1 MTIRHSVFRRDLEG
15 ISIKAWELFRLD
27 IKRTLQSKPATLLMM
42 ALIILPCLYC
52 WFNVWALWDPYSN
65 TGSLKVGVYSD
76 DQSVELAGQKI
87 EIGDQLIANLKKNKK
102 LGWTFVDSKKQLD
115 QGVKDGSYYAG
126 IYVPKNFSKDILSFL
141 SGNIKKPNLVFS
153 VNQKINAVAPKLTE
167 SGATTL
173 QNTISDEFIGTV
185 SKTITKALNK
195 SGVDIEHNLPMMR
208 RFSTLLVS
216 TDDNL
221 PELQDIMD
229 KVQKANKIVPNL
241 NSKLQQA
248 NDMYGYLPLL
258 NQDAQKIVNINN
270 FLPLADAGGG
280 AAKQLQNKI
289 PEIKSAGTQINE
301 IDNDFGKITQLM
313 GTSINQVENGIQVID
328 KVQNVMP
335 DIQKLGQDAENATS
349 KASNELVPKIQQ
361 ALPVI
366 KTTIDTGLS
375 MVYNLAKQISS
386 SLETANNLI
395 TKIKEDPKNQALKDQ
410 LKTVL
415 QNVASDA
422 TQIAKVSR
430 QIASSLTDLQ
440 NFYNNLAEQLGKDK
454 TTILDTPIQH
464 LNDLATLNDTV
475 ASKANNIINNYNDL
489 DTTQL
494 QDKLTDLQSQA
505 DKVAEGV
512 TTIKGLNI
520 MDSVSNTINNV
531 NTFLKDATATLG
543 KVNNNIIPAIPGLLN
558 NTKGVLETA
567 LTYLQK
573 YQKQLPAVGNE
584 IHDANSLL
592 NGNMGN
598 IVSGI
603 NLLNDFYAN
612 DYPTL
617 KKKLA
622 TATFFVNYQLPQIEN
637 ELTTTLN
644 LVNQKTPELEQALSQ
659 ANDFATNDWP
669 QLKKD
674 IHHSAKLLKKGEKN
688 VDLNALIKLM
698 KSDANTESD
707 FFSNPVKLKQV
718 DLYDVPNYGSA
729 SAPFYLALCIWVGAL
744 LLSSVFTVHFQL
756 SDRQKYRYTFKQR
769 FNGRYLTFGFLNQL
783 QAISAALGN
792 LFIIHAYTK
801 EKVWLVLFCM
811 LVSFVFISILYS
823 LVQMFGTVGK
833 GLGIIILVLSISGA
847 GGNFPVVLSDGFFR
861 FINPYLPFTYAVNLI
876 REAVG
881 GIYWPNASKDI
892 IILLAF
898 GIVFYLLGLLTTEK
912 LKPFMH
918 KLHKSAKKSMIIE

>member
-1 MTIRHSVFRRDLEG
+1 MTLRHSFFKRDLEG

-27 IKRTLQSKPATLLMM
+27 LKRTLESKPATLLMM

-65 TGSLKVGVYSD
+65 TGGLKVAVYSN
-76 DQSVELAGQKI
+76 DQAVELEGQKI
-87 EIGDQLIANLKKNKK
+87 EIGDQLIGNLKKNKK

-126 IYVPKNFSKDILSFL
+126 IYVPKNFSKDIVSFL
-141 SGNIKKPNLVFS
+141 SGNIKKPTLVFS

-173 QNTISDEFIGTV
+173 QNTISDEFIGTISSTV
-185 SKTITKALNK
+185 TKALNK
-195 SGVDIEHNLPMMR
+195 SGGDIQHNLPMLR
-208 RFSTLLVS
+208 RLSTLLIT

-229 KVQKANKIVPNL
+229 KVQTANKVVPNL
-241 NSKLQQA
+241 NNKLQQA
-248 NDMYGYLPLL
+248 NDMYGYIPLL
-258 NQDAQKIVNINN
+258 NQDAQKLVNLNS
-270 FLPLADAGGG
+270 FLPLADEGGT
-280 AAKQLQNKI
+280 AAKQLQNKV
-289 PEIKSAGTQINE
+289 PEIKNAGTQINE
-301 IDNDFGKITQLM
+301 VDSDFGKISNLM
-313 GTSINQVENGIQVID
+313 GSSINQVENGIQVIN
-328 KVQNVMP
+328 KVQAVVP
-335 DIQKLGQDAENATS
+335 DIQKLGEDAQNATE
-349 KASNELVPKIQQ
+349 KANNELIPKIQQ

-366 KTTIDTGLS
+366 KTTVDTGLS
-375 MVYNLAKQISS
+375 MVYNIAKQISTS
-386 SLETANNLI
+386 MDNANDLI
-395 TKIKEDPKNQALKDQ
+395 NKIKDDPKNQQLKEQ
-410 LKTVL
+410 LKTVI
-415 QNVASDA
+415 QNIATDA
-422 TQIAKVSR
+422 AQLSKISR
-430 QIASSLTDLQ
+430 QVASSLTDLQ
-440 NFYNNLAEQLGKDK
+440 DFFNRLAEQLGRDK
-454 TTILDTPIQH
+454 ITIFNTPIQH
-464 LNDLATLNDTV
+464 LNDLADLNDSL
-475 ASKANNIINNYNDL
+475 ADKANDILNNYDNL
-489 DTTQL
+489 DTTEL
-494 QDKLTDLQSQA
+494 QNKLTDLSSQA
-505 DKVAEGV
+505 NKIADGV
-512 TTIKGLNI
+512 TAIKALNI
-520 MDSVSNTINNV
+520 MDSVTSTINNIS
-531 NTFLKDATATLG
+531 TFLKDAGNTLG
-543 KVNNNIIPAIPGLLN
+543 QVNNDIIPAIPGLLN

-584 IHDANSLL
+584 IHDANTLL

-598 IVSGI
+598 IVTGI
-603 NLLNDFYAN
+603 GLVNDFYN
-612 DYPTL
+612 TDYPNL
-617 KKKLA
+617 KKKLS
-622 TATFFVNYQLPQIEN
+622 TATFFVQYQLPQIEN

-644 LVNQKTPELEQALSQ
+644 LVNSKTPQLEQALST
-659 ANDFATNDWP
+659 ANDFAVNDWP

-674 IHHSAKLLKKGEKN
+674 VHHSAKLLRKGQKN

-718 DLYDVPNYGSA
+718 NLYDVPTYGSA

-756 SDRQKYRYTFKQR
+756 NDRQKYRYSFKQR

-783 QAISAALGN
+783 QAIAAALGN
-792 LFIIHAYTK
+792 LFILHAYTK
-801 EKVWLVLFCM
+801 EKVWLVVFCM

-892 IILLAF
+892 IILVAF
-898 GIVFYLLGLLTTEK
+898 GVVFYLLGLLTTEK
-912 LKPFMH
+912 LKPLMH

>member
-1 MTIRHSVFRRDLEG
+1 MALRHAVFKRDLEG

-27 IKRTLQSKPATLLMM
+27 LKRTLQSKPATLLMM

-65 TGSLKVGVYSD
+65 TGGLKVGVYSD
-76 DQSVELAGQKI
+76 DQAVELQGQKI
-87 EIGDQLIANLKKNKK
+87 EIGDQLIDNLKKNKK
-102 LGWTFVDSKKQLD
+102 LGWTFVDSKKELD
-115 QGVKDGSYYAG
+115 QGVKDGSFYAG
-126 IYVPKNFSKDILSFL
+126 VYLPKNFSKDIVSFL
-141 SGNIKKPNLVFS
+141 SGNIKKPTLVFS

-195 SGVDIEHNLPMMR
+195 SGVDIEHNLPMLR
-208 RFSTLLVS
+208 RLSSLLVT

-229 KVQKANKIVPNL
+229 KVQKANTIVPNL

-258 NQDAQKIVNINN
+258 NQDAQKLVNLNN

-289 PEIKSAGTQINE
+289 PEIKNAGTQINE
-301 IDNDFGKITQLM
+301 VDNDFSKISSLM
-313 GTSINQVENGIQVID
+313 GTSITQVENGINVIN

-335 DIQKLGQDAENATS
+335 DIQQLGEDAQNATS
-349 KASNELVPKIQQ
+349 KATNELIPKIQQ

-375 MVYNLAKQISS
+375 MVANLAKQVSS
-386 SLETANNLI
+386 SADTINTLI
-395 TKIKEDPKNQALKDQ
+395 TKIKEDPTNQQLKEQ
-410 LKTVL
+410 LKTVIE
-415 QNVASDA
+415 NIASDA
-422 TQIAKVSR
+422 TQLSKVSG
-430 QIASSLTDLQ
+430 QIASSLSDLQ
-440 NFYNNLAEQLGKDK
+440 DFFNRLAEQLGKDK
-454 TTILDTPIQH
+454 ITIFDTPIQH
-464 LNDLATLNDTV
+464 LKDFASLNDTL
-475 ASKANNIINNYNDL
+475 AAKANDILDNYSDL
-489 DTTQL
+489 DTTEL
-494 QDKLTDLQSQA
+494 QSKLTDLQTQA
-505 DKVAEGV
+505 TKVADGA
-512 TTIKGLNI
+512 TSIKELNI
-520 MDSVSNTINNV
+520 TDSVSSTISSI
-531 NTFLKDATATLG
+531 NTFLKDASSTLG
-543 KVNNNIIPAIPGLLN
+543 EVNNNIIPAIPGLLN

-584 IHDANSLL
+584 IHDANTLL

-598 IVSGI
+598 IVTGI
-603 NLLNDFYAN
+603 GLLNDFYNN
-612 DYPTL
+612 DYPSL

-644 LVNQKTPELEQALSQ
+644 LVNAKTPELEQALST
-659 ANDFATNDWP
+659 ANDFAKNDWP

-674 IHHSAKLLKKGEKN
+674 VHHSATLLKKGEKN
-688 VDLNALIKLM
+688 VDLSALIKLM
-698 KSDANTESD
+698 KSDATKESD

-718 DLYDVPNYGSA
+718 NLYDVPNYGSA

-756 SDRQKYRYTFKQR
+756 NDRQKYRYSFKQR

-801 EKVWLVLFCM
+801 EKVWLVIFCM

-892 IILLAF
+892 IILVAF
-898 GIVFYLLGLLTTEK
+898 GVVFYLLGLLTTEK

>member
-1 MTIRHSVFRRDLEG
+1 ML
-15 ISIKAWELFRLD
+15 
-27 IKRTLQSKPATLLMM
+27 

-65 TGSLKVGVYSD
+65 TGNLKVAVYSD
-76 DQSVELAGQKI
+76 DQSVKLEGQKI
-87 EIGDQLIANLKKNKK
+87 EIGDQLIANLKKNDK

-126 IYVPKNFSKDILSFL
+126 IYIPKNFSKDIVSFL
-141 SGNIKKPNLVFS
+141 SGNIKKPTLVFK

-173 QNTISDEFIGTV
+173 QNTISDEFIGTI
-185 SKTITKALNK
+185 SKTVTKVLNK
-195 SGVDIEHNLPMMR
+195 SGVDIEHNLPMLR
-208 RFSTLLVS
+208 RLSTLLVT

-229 KVQKANKIVPNL
+229 KVQQANTIVPNL
-241 NSKLQQA
+241 NNKLQQV
-248 NDMYGYLPLL
+248 NDMYGYMPLL
-258 NQDAQKIVNINN
+258 NQDAQKIVNLNN
-270 FLPLADAGGG
+270 FLPLADAGGT
-280 AAKQLQNKI
+280 AAKDLQTKLPQIQN
-289 PEIKSAGTQINE
+289 AGSQVNE
-301 IDNDFGKITQLM
+301 IDNDFGKISNLM
-313 GTSINQVENGIQVID
+313 DNSITQVENGIQVIN

-335 DIQKLGQDAENATS
+335 DIQQLGQDAENATN
-349 KASNELVPKIQQ
+349 KANNELIPKIQQ

-366 KTTIDTGLS
+366 KTTVDTGLS
-375 MVYNLAKQISS
+375 MIFNIVKQISAS
-386 SLETANNLI
+386 MENINTLI
-395 TKIKEDPKNQALKDQ
+395 DKIKADPKNQELKDQ
-410 LKTVL
+410 LKSVI
-415 QNVASDA
+415 QNVADDA
-422 TQIAKVSR
+422 TQVSKVST
-430 QIASSLTDLQ
+430 QLASSLTDLQ
-440 NFYNNLAEQLGKDK
+440 TFYNNLADQLGHDQ
-454 TTILDTPIQH
+454 TTIFNTPIKH
-464 LNDLATLNDTV
+464 LTDFAALNDTL
-475 ASKANNIINNYNDL
+475 ASKANDIIENYSDL
-489 DTTQL
+489 DTTAL
-494 QDKLTDLQSQA
+494 QAKLTDLQTQA
-505 DKVAEGV
+505 DKIADGV
-512 TTIKGLNI
+512 TAIKDLNI
-520 MDSVSNTINNV
+520 MDSVSNTINDIS
-531 NTFLKDATATLG
+531 TLLKTASSTLSQ
-543 KVNNNIIPAIPGLLN
+543 VNNNIIPAIPGLLN

-573 YQKQLPAVGNE
+573 YQKQLPAVGSE
-584 IHDANSLL
+584 IHDANQLL

-598 IVSGI
+598 IVTGI
-603 NLLNDFYAN
+603 NLANDFYNN

-617 KKKLA
+617 KKKMA
-622 TATFFVNYQLPQIEN
+622 TASFFVQYQLPQIEN

-644 LVNQKTPELEQALSQ
+644 LVNSKTPELEKALST
-659 ANDFATNDWP
+659 ANDFAVNDWP

-674 IHHSAKLLKKGEKN
+674 VHHSAKLLKKGEKN
-688 VDLNALIKLM
+688 VDLGALIKLM

-707 FFSNPVKLKQV
+707 FFSNPVKLKQEN
-718 DLYDVPNYGSA
+718 LYDVPNYGSA

-756 SDRQKYRYTFKQR
+756 NDRQKYRYSFKQR
-769 FNGRYLTFGFLNQL
+769 FNGRYLTFGFLNLL
-783 QAISAALGN
+783 QAIAAALGN
-792 LFIIHAYTK
+792 LFILHAYTK

-881 GIYWPNASKDI
+881 GIYWPNATKDI

-912 LKPFMH
+912 LKPIMH
-918 KLHKSAKKSMIIE
+918 KIHKSAKKSMIIE

>member
-1 MTIRHSVFRRDLEG
+1 MALRHFAFKKDLEG

-27 IKRTLQSKPATLLMM
+27 IKRTLQSKPATLLML

-65 TGSLKVGVYSD
+65 TGGLKVGVYSD
-76 DQSVELAGQKI
+76 DQAVELEGQKI

-102 LGWTFVDSKKQLD
+102 LGWTFVDSKKELD
-115 QGVKDGSYYAG
+115 QGVKDGSFYAG
-126 IYVPKNFSKDILSFL
+126 VYVPKNFSKDIVSFL
-141 SGNIKKPNLVFS
+141 SGKIKKPNLVFS

-195 SGVDIEHNLPMMR
+195 SGVDIEHNLPMLR
-208 RFSTLLVS
+208 RLSSLLIT

-229 KVQKANKIVPNL
+229 KVQQANTIVPNL
-241 NSKLQQA
+241 NQKLQQA

-258 NQDAQKIVNINN
+258 NQDAQKLVNLNN
-270 FLPLADAGGG
+270 FLPLADAGGT
-280 AAKQLQNKI
+280 AAKDLQTKI
-289 PEIKSAGTQINE
+289 PDIQSAGSQVNE
-301 IDNDFGKITQLM
+301 IDNDFGKISNLM
-313 GTSINQVENGIQVID
+313 DTSITQVENGIQVID

-335 DIQKLGQDAENATS
+335 DIQQLGQDAENATN
-349 KASNELVPKIQQ
+349 KANNELIPKIQQ

-366 KTTIDTGLS
+366 KTTVDTGLS
-375 MVYNLAKQISS
+375 MIYNIANQISN
-386 SLETANNLI
+386 SLSNANDLI
-395 TKIKEDPKNQALKDQ
+395 DKIKADPKNQQLKDQ
-410 LKTVL
+410 LKTVI
-415 QNVASDA
+415 QNIATDA
-422 TQIAKVSR
+422 TQLAKVSR
-430 QIASSLTDLQ
+430 QIASSLNDLQ
-440 NFYNNLAEQLGKDK
+440 NFYNNLADQLGNDK
-454 TTILDTPIQH
+454 TTIFDKPIQH
-464 LNDLATLNDTV
+464 LNDLATLNDTL
-475 ASKANNIINNYNDL
+475 SDKANDILNNYSDL
-489 DTTQL
+489 DTTDL
-494 QDKLTDLQSQA
+494 QNKLTDLQSQA
-505 DKVAEGV
+505 DKIADGI
-512 TTIKGLNI
+512 TDIKALNI
-520 MDSVSNTINNV
+520 MDSVSSTISSV
-531 NTFLKDATATLG
+531 STLLKDAGTTLSQ
-543 KVNNNIIPAIPGLLN
+543 VNNNIIPAIPGLLN
-558 NTKGVLETA
+558 NTKGVLQTA

-584 IHDANSLL
+584 IHDANQLL

-598 IVSGI
+598 IVTGI
-603 NLLNDFYAN
+603 NLVNDFYNN

-617 KKKLA
+617 KKKLS
-622 TATFFVNYQLPQIEN
+622 TATFFVQYQLPQIEN

-644 LVNQKTPELEQALSQ
+644 LVNSKTPELEQALST
-659 ANDFATNDWP
+659 ANDFAENDWP

-674 IHHSAKLLKKGEKN
+674 VHHSAKLLKKGEKN
-688 VDLNALIKLM
+688 VDLEALIKLM
-698 KSDANTESD
+698 KSDANKESD
-707 FFSNPVKLKQV
+707 FFSNPVHLKQV
-718 DLYDVPNYGSA
+718 NLYDVPNYGSA

-756 SDRQKYRYTFKQR
+756 NDRQKYRYTFKQR

-783 QAISAALGN
+783 QAIAAALGN
-792 LFIIHAYTK
+792 LFIIHAYVK
-801 EKVWLVLFCM
+801 EKVFLVLFCM

-881 GIYWPNASKDI
+881 GIYWPNATKDI
-892 IILLAF
+892 IILIAF
-898 GIVFYLLGLLTTEK
+898 GVAFYLLGLLTTEK